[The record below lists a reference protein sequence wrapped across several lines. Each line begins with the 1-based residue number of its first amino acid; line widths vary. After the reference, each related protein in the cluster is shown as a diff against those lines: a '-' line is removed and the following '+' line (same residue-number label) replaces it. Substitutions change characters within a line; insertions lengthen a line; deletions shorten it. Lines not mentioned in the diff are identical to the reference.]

1 MSDLGPI
8 KPVAQAITVK
18 PINKDTANKENGKK
32 KEEKENHDSDTA
44 KSEGH
49 VDEYI

>member
-1 MSDLGPI
+1 MSELGPI
-8 KPVAQAITVK
+8 KHVVQPIAVK
-18 PINKDTANKENGKK
+18 PISKDTTNKDNGKK
-32 KEEKENHDSDTA
+32 KKEKDSNDSSAA

>member
-1 MSDLGPI
+1 MSELGPI
-8 KPVAQAITVK
+8 KQVVQPIAVK
-18 PINKDTANKENGKK
+18 PINKDSTNKENGKK
-32 KEEKENHDSDTA
+32 KKEKDSPDSGVA